1 MVSGE
6 TFYIILT
13 GTISA
18 IAAWII
24 INAIKYTYK
33 TLKEFTS
40 DIKQIKKDLAELKIK
55 VKALE
60 DNIGDKN
67 E

>member
-1 MVSGE
+1 MVLNE
-6 TFYIILT
+6 TLYLIITSTL
-13 GTISA
+13 SA

-24 INAIKYTYK
+24 ISGIKYSYK
-33 TLKEFTS
+33 ILKEFTS
-40 DIKQIKKDLAELKIK
+40 DMKLIKKDVDELKIR

-60 DNIGDKN
+60 DNAGDK

>member
-1 MVSGE
+1 MVLSE
-6 TFYIILT
+6 TLYLVIT
-13 GTISA
+13 GTLSA

-24 INAIKYTYK
+24 ISAIKYTYR

-40 DIKQIKKDLAELKIK
+40 DIKQIKKDVDELKTK

-60 DNIGDKN
+60 DKAGDK

>member
-1 MVSGE
+1 MVLSE
-6 TFYIILT
+6 TLYLIII
-13 GTISA
+13 GTVSA

-24 INAIKYTYK
+24 ISAIKYTYK
-33 TLKEFTS
+33 ILKEFTS
-40 DIKQIKKDLAELKIK
+40 DIKQIKKDVNELKIK

-60 DNIGDKN
+60 DKTGDK